1 MVRGVRGGGSGRVG
15 SVILAG
21 KALKALQLSWRSDVR
36 FFRLQ
41 KILVVWEYLVKFFF
55 WIELRLQDG
64 FVIFIRRRRSGP
76 RR

>member
-41 KILVVWEYLVKFFF
+41 KILIVQEYLVKFVF
-55 WIELRLQDG
+55 WFELRLQDG